1 MARPGLSESRELWGE
16 SKINGDI
23 PIQQKGENFMSL
35 AQALGEGLQVTV
47 IGLIIV
53 FAVLVVIML
62 FMMAMK
68 WVFYKPDKSAADNKP
83 AEVERPANAQVK
95 ETVEDDMDEEELVA
109 VLTAAVAACM
119 NTSTYN
125 LKIKSFRRIEN
136 TSPSWNKAGLRD
148 VIDSRF

>member
-1 MARPGLSESRELWGE
+1 MG
-16 SKINGDI
+16 
-23 PIQQKGENFMSL
+23 L
-35 AQALGEGLQVTV
+35 AQALGEGIQVTV
-47 IGLIIV
+47 MGLIIV
-53 FAVLVVIML
+53 FAVLVIIML

-68 WVFYKPDKSAADNKP
+68 WVFYKPAKNAADNKP
-83 AEVERPANAQVK
+83 AEVEQPANAQVK
-95 ETVEDDMDEEELVA
+95 ETAADDMDEEELVA

>member
-1 MARPGLSESRELWGE
+1 
-16 SKINGDI
+16 
-23 PIQQKGENFMSL
+23 MSL

-53 FAVLVVIML
+53 FAVLVIIML

-68 WVFYKPDKSAADNKP
+68 WVFYKPDKNAADNKP

-95 ETVEDDMDEEELVA
+95 ETAADDMDEEELVA

-125 LKIKSFRRIEN
+125 LKVKSFRRIEN